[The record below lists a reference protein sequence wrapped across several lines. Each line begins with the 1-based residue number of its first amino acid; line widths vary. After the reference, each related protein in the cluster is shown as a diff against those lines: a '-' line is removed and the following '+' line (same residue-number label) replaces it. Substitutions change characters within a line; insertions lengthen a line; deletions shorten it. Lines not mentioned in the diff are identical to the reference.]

1 MRDRVESAGCS
12 DYAGRSDA
20 EPDASFQAELRMSD
34 KTLAV
39 LRVDL
44 DFEKGRPRCAEI
56 RGRDELHGDDSGD
69 RTVAAADER
78 ERETH
83 RTDDFTRLGREGG
96 AREVV
101 VHKI

>member
-1 MRDRVESAGCS
+1 MRDRVERTGCS
-12 DYAGRSDA
+12 DDAGRSDA

-78 ERETH
+78 ERKAH
-83 RTDDFTRLGREGG
+83 RSDDFTGLGRQSG
-96 AREVV
+96 AREII
-101 VHKI
+101 VHE